1 MHNAGMQNAGIRPDT
16 MFRLRAVRKRY
27 GEALAVDGVDLEIQ
41 SGRCTVLLGPSGCGK
56 STILRLLNGLLTP
69 SEGGVE
75 FAGEPVGRQGEAGL
89 RSLRR
94 RIGYVIQDGGLFPHL
109 TVRQNVGLAAREGDD
124 TPAAVDTRLGELAEL
139 THLDPSLFDRYPGQL
154 SGGQKQRV
162 ALVRALF
169 LDPDALLLDEPL
181 GALDPMIRSELQ
193 EELRALIRSLRK
205 TVVMVTHDLAEA
217 AHFGDHVVL
226 LRAGRVVQQG
236 AFRELIEA
244 PASDFVADF
253 VNAQRQLHEV
263 DA

>member
-124 TPAAVDTRLGELAEL
+124 TPAAVDTRLRELAEL

-193 EELRALIRSLRK
+193 EGAAGADSLPAQDRRDGHARS
-205 TVVMVTHDLAEA
+205 
-217 AHFGDHVVL
+217 GG
-226 LRAGRVVQQG
+226 GR
-236 AFRELIEA
+236 AFRRSRRAA
-244 PASDFVADF
+244 PGGTRRAAGGLS
-253 VNAQRQLHEV
+253 RV
-263 DA
+263 DRGAGK